1 MDLESK
7 KVMVNS
13 HFNNLILL
21 YDRLN
26 VYKEKI
32 LSEGSNMETN
42 SSESIQRKEQLLI
55 LAGSINEIQKV
66 LNEGA
71 LVDLEFMK
79 TIVDIELGDIDK
91 LKRS

>member
-7 KVMVNS
+7 KAMVNS
-13 HFNNLILL
+13 HFNNLIKL

-26 VYKEKI
+26 TYKEKI

-42 SSESIQRKEQLLI
+42 SLDSIQRKEQLLI